1 MAGASD
7 KARFYLEQ
15 SVPELQELLRKKLFS
30 KDEVNSIVKKRSGF
44 EHKLN
49 ARGSTASDYARYAE
63 YEMNLDTLRRTRA
76 RRLGI
81 KATNYTGQRRIFFI
95 LDRATRKF
103 YGDTALWLQYLTFAR
118 KQKSNKKVA
127 QIITNMLRLHP
138 TSPELWIYAAN
149 YSLDE
154 RGDTTEARG
163 YMQRGLRFCRRSKH
177 LWSAYLRLEMIQ
189 IVKILARRQILGLDQ
204 ISAKNDDSLVDGE
217 IGGDIVALPHIT
229 MEDMDSEHHT
239 AISAHQTIPN
249 DEISSTP
256 ALTGAIPI
264 AVFAA
269 AMEEFPNDAIF
280 GAQLFDSVAEFQSLQ
295 SAKKIL
301 QHIVEV
307 LMTTAPTSAESLR
320 CFIHEPV
327 VGVDVSSTELPGA
340 LIKVLDRLD
349 LTMRKLDSL
358 KEPLAQTQ
366 TRGNICRHIIP
377 WILRYLEAPEL
388 DSDIRA
394 VLSTLLQTTW
404 DHYLSSIQMNA
415 ELCSDDMAALLNTL
429 HVRGFNRL
437 VHLGLTSALQKW
449 PEEPRLLSLVA
460 ANS

>member
-76 RRLGI
+76 RRLGV
-81 KATNYTGQRRIFFI
+81 KATNYIGHRRIFFI

-103 YGDTALWLQYLTFAR
+103 HGDTALWLQYLTFAR
-118 KQKSNKKVA
+118 KQKSNKKVS

-138 TSPELWIYAAN
+138 TSPDLWIYAAN

-154 RGDTTEARG
+154 RGDITEARG
-163 YMQRGLRFCRRSKH
+163 YMQRGLRFCRRAKH
-177 LWSAYLRLEMIQ
+177 LWSAYLRLEMIH
-189 IVKILARRQILGLDQ
+189 IAKISARRQILGLDA
-204 ISAKNDDSLVDGE
+204 ISAKNDRSLDGG
-217 IGGDIVALPHIT
+217 IGGDMVALPRIT
-229 MEDMDSEHHT
+229 MEDMDSKHHK
-239 AISAHQTIPN
+239 ANSAHQTILN
-249 DEISSTP
+249 GEISSTP
-256 ALTGAIPI
+256 AFAGAIPI

-295 SAKKIL
+295 STRKIL
-301 QHIVEV
+301 EHIVEV

-320 CFIHEPV
+320 CFIHEPL

-358 KEPLAQTQ
+358 KDPLAQTQ
-366 TRGNICRHIIP
+366 TRGNVSRHIVQ

-394 VLSTLLQTTW
+394 VLTTLLHTTW
-404 DHYLSSIQMNA
+404 DHYLSSIQLNT
-415 ELCSDDMAALLNTL
+415 EQSSDDMAALLDML
-429 HVRGFNRL
+429 HVHGFSRL

-449 PEEPRLLSLVA
+449 PKEPRLLSLIA